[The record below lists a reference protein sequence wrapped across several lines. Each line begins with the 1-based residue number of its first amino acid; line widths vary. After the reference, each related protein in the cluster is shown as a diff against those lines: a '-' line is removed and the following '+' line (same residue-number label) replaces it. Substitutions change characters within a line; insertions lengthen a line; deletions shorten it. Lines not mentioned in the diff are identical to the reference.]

1 MNASQNTGKC
11 KNECFT
17 TCRWYLVIA
26 TATHKICYVEPPGNV
41 LDITEYTRF
50 TEMLTTHTMLGTVK
64 ADRTGPWTTA
74 PEATGAEGTCHGCA
88 SYDAT
93 TQRRLT
99 NECFTRYE

>member
-26 TATHKICYVEPPGNV
+26 TAEHNICYVEPPENV
-41 LDITEYTRF
+41 LDITECRRF
-50 TEMLTTHTMLGTVK
+50 TGMLTTHAMLGTLR
-64 ADRTGPWTTA
+64 ADTGPLAT
-74 PEATGAEGTCHGCA
+74 EATGAEGTCHGCA

-93 TQRRLT
+93 TQRCLT